1 MERPT
6 EWAIERSLPDGRAAF
21 HSAYRE
27 SYAVGWIRKTY
38 SFSCFENSKKENPYT
53 LLKIDDVLQRNPCLK
68 EPRATRYF
76 QLLSKISV
84 HLSI

>member
-27 SYAVGWIRKTY
+27 SYAVGAGSVKHTH
-38 SFSCFENSKKENPYT
+38 FHD
-53 LLKIDDVLQRNPCLK
+53 LKIQK
-68 EPRATRYF
+68 K
-76 QLLSKISV
+76 KI
-84 HLSI
+84 LILY